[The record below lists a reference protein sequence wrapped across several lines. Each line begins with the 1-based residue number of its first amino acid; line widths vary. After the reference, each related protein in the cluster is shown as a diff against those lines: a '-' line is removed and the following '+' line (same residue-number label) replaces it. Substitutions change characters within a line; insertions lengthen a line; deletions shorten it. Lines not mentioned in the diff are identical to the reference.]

1 MEFDEVDLDKH
12 EVVVV
17 VVVVVVVYVVVVV
30 EIADENE
37 VVAAMAKDFE
47 DTAVHCQASDAT
59 ATD

>member
-1 MEFDEVDLDKH
+1 MDLDKH

-17 VVVVVVVYVVVVV
+17 VVVVVYDVVA

-37 VVAAMAKDFE
+37 VVAVMAKDFE